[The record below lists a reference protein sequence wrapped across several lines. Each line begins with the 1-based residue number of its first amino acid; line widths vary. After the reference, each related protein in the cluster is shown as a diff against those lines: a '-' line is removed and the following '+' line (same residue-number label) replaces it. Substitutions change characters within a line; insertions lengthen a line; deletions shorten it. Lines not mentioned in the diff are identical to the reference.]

1 MMNDGVWDVS
11 LCFSDIGSWGDI
23 VMELTLPLNLF
34 TNYVFRFWNICRKVT
49 IMRASKRV
57 RISFLYTKG

>member
-34 TNYVFRFWNICRKVT
+34 TNYVLNLGFGKYV
-49 IMRASKRV
+49 V
-57 RISFLYTKG
+57 RYNVCLEKGSDQIFVYK